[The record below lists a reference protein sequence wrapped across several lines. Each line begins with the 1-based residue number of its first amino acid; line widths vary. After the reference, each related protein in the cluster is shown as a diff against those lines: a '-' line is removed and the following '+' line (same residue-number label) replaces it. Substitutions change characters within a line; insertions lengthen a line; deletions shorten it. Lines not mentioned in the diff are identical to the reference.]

1 MGTYHTQDTSIR
13 AAHGCEREGRDGRK
27 DSGVTDFKLAPL
39 TRGFFILYQSDQP
52 GEGLVNDEKK
62 KSSADHARAAAPQ
75 MVTLGVLLTRSL

>member
-13 AAHGCEREGRDGRK
+13 AAHGLCERERRDGRK

-39 TRGFFILYQSDQP
+39 TRGFIIVLYQSDQP

-62 KSSADHARAAAPQ
+62 K
-75 MVTLGVLLTRSL
+75 